1 MVETKYSLREQLKD
15 KDITPEKRREIREKL
30 IKIIKK
36 KGIVKLSNGQP
47 AEYQITYDTFGQTL
61 EPVYFWVLD
70 YLRNSG
76 PSGIGFEV
84 NKVEEEFEASA
95 GGGYFGEL
103 GTKAAVMQDRAMK
116 ILETVNA
123 VLRTI
128 LNLVYDLREYDMRLE
143 SYDEADPKK
152 EHSAEKRQAAEYAL
166 KGIWMDQVDIK
177 AGLGSINQLSRGD
190 LQFVTLRDAFFQAN
204 SLKDVSKLDVNNRVA
219 TILKKKLGEYDHWRI
234 SSEIELRK
242 RYSIEKNYLKSQ
254 VDSLRL
260 YTKWAK
266 PYLRAAQKLGMKEFM
281 TPAGLPSPD
290 IVAAFNNMQME
301 LKLFAKSEIKP
312 SNVFDSYKKVKFK
325 DKIYACIETEFKFR
339 TAPQVARSG
348 QSTHYAHMGII
359 DIIFR
364 AYGLTGEDI
373 SDIEKAEV
381 FEDMDLVD
389 QLTDVSLKAMQAD
402 IDHYL
407 EGDKEEKTKRNEFP
421 NPLKGAQELFSPLK
435 KVKIPAFSSRGASSY
450 QVNTVLSEAKSA
462 SLKNLLVVYDVFKKS
477 HGMFTW

>member
-1 MVETKYSLREQLKD
+1 MAETKNSLREQLLD
-15 KDITPEKRREIREKL
+15 KEITPERRREIREKL

-36 KGIVKLSNGQP
+36 KGLVKLANGQP
-47 AEYQITYDTFGQTL
+47 AEYKITYDTFGQTL

-95 GGGYFGEL
+95 GGGYFGEI
-103 GTKAAVMQDRAMK
+103 GAKAGVMQDRAMK
-116 ILETVNA
+116 IMETVNA

-143 SYDEADPKK
+143 SYNDADPKK
-152 EHSAEKRQAAEYAL
+152 QRNAEKRQAAKYSL
-166 KGIWMDQVDIK
+166 KGIWMDQVDVK

-204 SLKDVSKLDVNNRVA
+204 TLREASKLDINKRVS
-219 TILKKKLGEYDHWRI
+219 TILKKKLGEYDHWRV

-254 VDSLRL
+254 VDALRL

-266 PYLRAAQKLGMKEFM
+266 PYLRAAQKLGMKEFT

-312 SNVFDSYKKVKFK
+312 HTVYDSYKKTKFK
-325 DKIYACIETEFKFR
+325 DKIYACIEAEFKFR
-339 TAPQVARSG
+339 TAPQVARQG

-359 DIIFR
+359 DVIFR
-364 AYGLTGEDI
+364 SYGLTGEDI
-373 SDIEKAEV
+373 LDIEKFEV

-389 QLTDVSLKAMQAD
+389 QLTEVSLKAMQAD

-407 EGDKEEKTKRNEFP
+407 EGDKAVEKKKSEFP
-421 NPLKGAQELFSPLK
+421 NPIKGAQELFAPLR
-435 KVKIPAFSSRGASSY
+435 KVKIPVISTRGASPY
-450 QVNTVLSEAKSA
+450 QVNAVLSAAKSA
-462 SLKNLLVVYDVFKKS
+462 SLKNLLLVYAVFKKS